1 MAKFYGRSGTMLLFT
16 DGDRGAIVDSVFGT
30 VAATGALDLLKNYG
44 TWSAGEFSETD
55 EQTAEAAFSTMNT
68 TVAPSTGRV
77 YTVPRG
83 AQVTA
88 ARALKNMERHER
100 GGTDVSRH
108 TAALLASGGKI
119 DFEKLRH
126 ISRYF
131 SRHSDDRF
139 SDRFDPREDGT
150 PSAEHITWDM
160 WGGDAAQ
167 KWTESIINREAQKAM
182 TADAVVV
189 PATVDNG
196 GDPFQDAFEL
206 DPEAGP
212 EFLARVRMD
221 GSGIDRLYKIDLD
234 GEVYVWDDNHWDN
247 LGTIRGDIYSFDSQ
261 LDDKE
266 DSDVAKTHIVIDPSS
281 AVVIGARLNSEPF
294 SCVSIED
301 IDGDEAALVKGG
313 MGGTEWG
320 LVDDALTA
328 AGELDAANAEYSPQE
343 RSKNASS
350 QTRDANGRFASEG
363 QRVMVAGDPNQV
375 GTITQVDAANGNVNV
390 QLEKGGAV
398 TVPAKSVGAP
408 VEVPVSAPVH
418 PVAIPKVDLSGILA
432 EPRVPVNNPTAK
444 IPGTLPAMTS
454 KAIHDVLYNYP
465 AWVKAQRDNFTP
477 NNRPVDN
484 GQIPTYT
491 GGNATG
497 LPTAESIEKATGV
510 KTTLDAYDNPLI
522 ADWLRKMN
530 RAGTHS
536 NSIWYQPVFSTDESL
551 TAGMVPVDGDPQ
563 TPDNSDV
570 QPIYLAVVTQDDPTA
585 VTKLIA
591 VVPASSTSNSPMVY
605 KRQDGLWERDERTM
619 GDLQSATPPPVVPLT
634 TDALEDCLSQV
645 DDKQD
650 ETNEQIA
657 EEEDPTAQDVV
668 VDGGRVTGTQAAP
681 EAATPAPVAA
691 AAMSMDET
699 LMLLWGP
706 REDLM
711 QHALTAAGGADR
723 NRGGAEK
730 LRHYWTHGAGAA
742 KIGWGTPGDWTRCV
756 RHLGKYMGTRAK
768 GYCALRHK
776 ETTGMWTGDKRNR
789 AMSSRFE
796 GTFSTDEIVTEDRFN
811 ERVTL
816 EARAE
821 IARQRVRALVAAAP
835 QMVFPIDQ
843 PLPENLP
850 VPEGHG
856 SPFIIPTLVPLGIES
871 GDGRSVAE
879 DAELE
884 LRNLPITLLW
894 QIQTGSAHDGSV
906 IVGRID
912 SAEITS
918 EGIKNARGV
927 FDTGVFGREA
937 ERLVRERML
946 RGVSVDMDNFE
957 AQEIPHEFSEED
969 LGKLVN
975 TKVEVTK
982 TRAMAATLVAKPAFQ
997 ECEIFLVEEPTPE
1010 EEDEMLHDME
1020 DGYYTEEP
1028 DPIEA
1033 AALVA
1038 AGYVASHIPVAPP
1051 AEWFDAPKLDK
1062 LTPITVTDDGRV
1074 FGHIASWSQDHI
1086 GYANTKTNAPR
1097 SRSNYAYFHTGVLRT
1112 EQGSDVEVGQLTLA
1126 GGHADL
1132 AFSARAAAKH
1142 YDDTASAIADV
1153 RAGEDAYGIYVSG
1166 ALRPGV
1172 TPEQIRVFRA
1182 SAPSGDWRPINRTLE
1197 LVAVCQV
1204 NVPGFP
1210 VARTLVAGGQQ
1221 MALVAAGAAAVA
1233 RLQSDPLQEMQARL
1247 EKLEQFSVTELSA
1260 KVDPIRE
1267 KFAAVK
1273 AARQAEL
1280 AVQADAVRARFASF
1294 ATKSEDRAKKEAV
1307 EKIARQ
1313 VAPGTPADVDS
1324 KTSQGTE
1331 TPNAPEEGGS
1341 DPKFTPETQPRDD
1354 DGKFR
1359 LILARLR
1366 DNVGVEGNQEILQK
1380 IAALEGIHQGDYKAA
1395 SVAYADLSSSLSKI
1409 DSGALPD
1416 GTRGTLRRV
1425 SVDLAKAVANLPLPF
1440 DDQAQKV
1447 RFSDLP
1453 PVLRTMTEQLVQK
1466 VKDKYGAEAPE
1477 KLEDI
1482 TRFMS
1487 GGDFFAQKD
1496 VSSQLNHLVHLL
1508 TA

>member
-1 MAKFYGRSGTMLLFT
+1 
-16 DGDRGAIVDSVFGT
+16 
-30 VAATGALDLLKNYG
+30 
-44 TWSAGEFSETD
+44 
-55 EQTAEAAFSTMNT
+55 
-68 TVAPSTGRV
+68 
-77 YTVPRG
+77 
-83 AQVTA
+83 
-88 ARALKNMERHER
+88 
-100 GGTDVSRH
+100 
-108 TAALLASGGKI
+108 
-119 DFEKLRH
+119 
-126 ISRYF
+126 
-131 SRHSDDRF
+131 
-139 SDRFDPREDGT
+139 
-150 PSAEHITWDM
+150 
-160 WGGDAAQ
+160 
-167 KWTESIINREAQKAM
+167 
-182 TADAVVV
+182 
-189 PATVDNG
+189 
-196 GDPFQDAFEL
+196 
-206 DPEAGP
+206 
-212 EFLARVRMD
+212 
-221 GSGIDRLYKIDLD
+221 
-234 GEVYVWDDNHWDN
+234 
-247 LGTIRGDIYSFDSQ
+247 
-261 LDDKE
+261 
-266 DSDVAKTHIVIDPSS
+266 
-281 AVVIGARLNSEPF
+281 
-294 SCVSIED
+294 
-301 IDGDEAALVKGG
+301 
-313 MGGTEWG
+313 
-320 LVDDALTA
+320 
-328 AGELDAANAEYSPQE
+328 
-343 RSKNASS
+343 
-350 QTRDANGRFASEG
+350 
-363 QRVMVAGDPNQV
+363 
-375 GTITQVDAANGNVNV
+375 
-390 QLEKGGAV
+390 
-398 TVPAKSVGAP
+398 
-408 VEVPVSAPVH
+408 
-418 PVAIPKVDLSGILA
+418 
-432 EPRVPVNNPTAK
+432 
-444 IPGTLPAMTS
+444 
-454 KAIHDVLYNYP
+454 
-465 AWVKAQRDNFTP
+465 
-477 NNRPVDN
+477 
-484 GQIPTYT
+484 
-491 GGNATG
+491 
-497 LPTAESIEKATGV
+497 
-510 KTTLDAYDNPLI
+510 
-522 ADWLRKMN
+522 MN

-536 NSIWYQPVFSTDESL
+536 NSIWYQPVFSTDESV
-551 TAGMVPVDGDPQ
+551 TASLVPVSGDPQ

-570 QPIYLAVVTQDDPTA
+570 QPIYLAVVAQDDPTA

-605 KRQDGLWERDERTM
+605 KRQDGVWERDPRTM

-634 TDALEDCLSQV
+634 EDALNDCLSQV

-650 ETNEQIA
+650 ETNQQTA
-657 EEEDPTAQDVV
+657 EEEDPAAQNTV

-681 EAATPAPVAA
+681 EPAATPSPAQPAVPAPVAA
-691 AAMSMDET
+691 SAMSTDET

-711 QHALTAAGGADR
+711 QHALTAAGGADA

-742 KIGWGTPGDWTRCV
+742 KIGWGSPGDWTRCV

-789 AMSSRFE
+789 EMSSRFE
-796 GTFSTDEIVTEDRFN
+796 HTFSTDEIVSEETFV
-811 ERVTL
+811 ERATL
-816 EARAE
+816 ETRAE
-821 IARQRVRALVAAAP
+821 MARQRVRALTAAAP
-835 QMVFPIDQ
+835 QMVLPEG
-843 PLPENLP
+843 PLPKDIP
-850 VPEGHG
+850 VPAGNG
-856 SPFIIPTLVPLGIES
+856 SPFLIPTLVPLGVDS
-871 GDGRSVAE
+871 GDNRSIDE
-879 DAELE
+879 DAEID
-884 LRNLPITLLW
+884 LRDMPITLLW
-894 QIQTGSAHDGSV
+894 QIQTASGHDGSV

-912 SAEITS
+912 SAEITP
-918 EGIKNARGV
+918 EGVKNARGV

-937 ERLVRERML
+937 ERMVRERML
-946 RGVSVDMDNFE
+946 RGVSVDFDNFE
-957 AQEIPHEFSEED
+957 AQQEIPVEFADAEPGMISAP
-969 LGKLVN
+969 
-975 TKVEVTK
+975 KVVVKK
-982 TRAMAATLVAKPAFQ
+982 TRVMAATLVAKPAFQ

-1010 EEDEMLHDME
+1010 EEDEMLHDIE
-1020 DGYYTEEP
+1020 DGYYTDEP

-1038 AGYVASHIPVAPP
+1038 AGYVAEHIPVAPP
-1051 AEWFDAPKLDK
+1051 EDWFAEPKLSK

-1086 GYANTKTNAPR
+1086 GYANQKTNAPR
-1097 SRSNYAYFHTGVLRT
+1097 SKSKYAYFHTGVLRT
-1112 EQGSDVEVGQLTLA
+1112 ETGKDVEVGQLTLA

-1132 AFSARAAAKH
+1132 TYSARAAAKH

-1153 RAGEDAYGIYVSG
+1153 RAGEDEHGIYVTG

-1182 SAPSGDWRPINRTLE
+1182 SAPSGDWRPINRSLE

-1233 RLQSDPLQEMQARL
+1233 RLQSDPLMEMQARL

-1280 AVQADAVRARFASF
+1280 AAQADAVRARFATF
-1294 ATKSEDRAKKEAV
+1294 ATKTEDREKKEAV

-1313 VAPGTPADVDS
+1313 VAPGTPSDVDAE
-1324 KTSQGTE
+1324 TAQGTE
-1331 TPNAPEEGGS
+1331 TPNAPKEGGS

-1366 DNVGVEGNQEILQK
+1366 DNVGVEGNQEILHK

-1395 SVAYADLSSSLSKI
+1395 SLAYADLSNSLSKI

-1416 GTRGTLRRV
+1416 NTRGTLRRV

-1453 PVLRTMTEQLVQK
+1453 PVLRTMADQLVQK
-1466 VKDKYGAEAPE
+1466 VKDKYGPDANE

-1487 GGDFFAQKD
+1487 GGDFFSQSD